1 MCIEGSHWKICY
13 FSLLILLLPLFT
25 LCSSAILLFI
35 YMSREHL
42 SINSLTGSSPPAPPP
57 PPEPPSHYHLQPQ
70 HQREYAVNRHS
81 RSPPSHNNKS
91 SIDSPTSYS
100 SASCVSPSQSE
111 MHMSRYPNPMDS
123 RNHRIQSLTDPSSS
137 SSGSN
142 NSPANER
149 TSSQEPMSLDERRK
163 RNKAASAKYRAK
175 KQIQISQMSNEIN
188 LLTEENAMLQKRLKQ
203 VCDDNDILRSKIIA
217 MEGSHH
223 QVDDDRRKKRVR
235 DDYTP

>member
-1 MCIEGSHWKICY
+1 
-13 FSLLILLLPLFT
+13 
-25 LCSSAILLFI
+25 
-35 YMSREHL
+35 MSREHL
-42 SINSLTGSSPPAPPP
+42 SINSLTGSSPPP
-57 PPEPPSHYHLQPQ
+57 PPEPPTHYHLQPQ
-70 HQREYAVNRHS
+70 HQREYAFNRHS

-100 SASCVSPSQSE
+100 SASCVSPPQFE
-111 MHMSRYPNPMDS
+111 MHMSRYPNSMDS
-123 RNHRIQSLTDPSSS
+123 RNHRTQSLTDPSSS

-142 NSPANER
+142 NSHANGR

-188 LLTEENAMLQKRLKQ
+188 LLTEENSMLQKRLKQ
-203 VCDDNDILRSKIIA
+203 VCEDNDILRSKIIA

-223 QVDDDRRKKRVR
+223 QVDDGRRKKESQG
-235 DDYTP
+235 